1 MASLRALGAFVLL
14 CGAVL
19 IAGGAITAPAIPV
32 WYAGL
37 VKTAFNPPPWVFSVV
52 WPILFLAMAVAGW
65 LVLRRA
71 GGARAPRALRSC
83 CSACSS
89 PSTSCGRRCSSAST
103 RPARRLVEIAFLWL
117 AIAAT
122 LVAFWRID
130 RLAGLLF
137 VPYLAWVSFAVVLN
151 AAIWRLN

>member
-1 MASLRALGAFVLL
+1 MTSLWGLAAFIAI

-19 IAGGAITAPAIPV
+19 LAGGAITAPAIPV

-37 VKTAFNPPPWVFSVV
+37 VKPSFNPPPWTFSVV
-52 WPILFLAMAVAGW
+52 WPILFLAMAIAGW
-65 LVLRRA
+65 QVWRGAGGFGPARGALVLFA
-71 GGARAPRALRSC
+71 IQLTLNLLWSALFFGLK
-83 CSACSS
+83 S
-89 PSTSCGRRCSSAST
+89 PLA
-103 RPARRLVEIAFLWL
+103 ALAEIALLWL

-130 RLAGLLF
+130 WLAGALF
-137 VPYLAWVSFAVVLN
+137 VPYLAWVSFAAVLN

>member
-1 MASLRALGAFVLL
+1 MALLKALGAFLLL

-19 IAGGAITAPAIPV
+19 IAGGAITAPAIPG

-37 VKTAFNPPPWVFSVV
+37 VKPAFNPAPWVFSVV

-71 GGARAPRALRSC
+71 GSVAAARTALMLFGAQLALNLLWSALFFGLNAPGA
-83 CSACSS
+83 A
-89 PSTSCGRRCSSAST
+89 
-103 RPARRLVEIAFLWL
+103 LVEIAVLWL

-137 VPYLAWVSFAVVLN
+137 VPYLAWVSFAAVLN
-151 AAIWRLN
+151 ATIWRLN

>member
-1 MASLRALGAFVLL
+1 MPSLWALGAFIAI

-19 IAGGAITAPAIPV
+19 LAGGAITAPAIPV

-37 VKTAFNPPPWVFSVV
+37 VKPSFNPPPWTFSIV
-52 WPILFLAMAVAGW
+52 WPILFLAMAIAGW
-65 LVLRRA
+65 LAWRSA
-71 GGARAPRALRSC
+71 GGFAAPRSVFMLFAIQLALNLLW
-83 CSACSS
+83 SALFFGLKS
-89 PSTSCGRRCSSAST
+89 PLA
-103 RPARRLVEIAFLWL
+103 ALVEIAFLWL

-130 RLAGLLF
+130 WLAGLLF
-137 VPYLAWVSFAVVLN
+137 VPYLAWVSFAAILN